1 MSENGAPRK
10 YPVRWFPI
18 VLGIILAMCAAIF
31 FAVRT
36 SFFAGGVGRIVSNR
50 FLDGTPFVLTIERIE
65 GSYLQDLTLRGV
77 KVRYTGPEGAFDLF
91 RADEISVRYGVGTL
105 MKRSRTIEGFSLAK
119 PVLRLKTD
127 SSGALI
133 VPSFGAGKGEW
144 PSLDIALFTIEDA
157 HLIVQ
162 GATKGDAL
170 DDLNLVGSIR
180 SGPTELRVAIAQG
193 SAEGAG
199 RHFSLRSLKGIVT
212 FVQEPRTTGAPATE
226 VPRILLDSLDV
237 VLDESAFGVSGTIVP
252 SSRQFDLAVDAEPIN
267 VGEITRIL
275 QVETSHYGD
284 FKGSLVVK
292 GTAARFRI
300 AGAVS
305 GVLSGYALSDFAL
318 SAFREG
324 DVIRLDSLSGVVNG
338 AQVDGRGSYAL
349 GEPAVLDLELDVRGV
364 DLSKGFVP
372 GRKLP
377 ETTVT
382 GAVDLRYRIRE
393 EALSF
398 ALDLDEGDFL
408 GFPFAEGSVRG
419 SYANDSLRLDEILIS
434 HPTHTIS
441 ARGTVAGGDEV
452 SFIFDVECTA
462 SDTLFSYFD
471 IEEYR
476 ADAVLN
482 GRWEGTID
490 EWDLRM
496 NGSCGNLAYHGAFIP
511 AGAVKLA
518 VGKNDD
524 YSVQFDIDGP
534 GCRIGPAEF
543 TGLSLSLDFH
553 GTAGTIK
560 KLDLS
565 RDQFRARIAADIETK
580 GAEATVK
587 FKECSLDALGET
599 WVGGGAFTAVIGDT
613 VLRFEDMQ
621 LHSRA
626 GAAYVDGRID
636 RASRTARGRFAFERL
651 GLDLLNRGGL
661 RRTPLA
667 GTARGSIL
675 CSGAYTD
682 PDLEIDIT
690 VEGGRIDT
698 FVIDTLR
705 LRADYAAG
713 ISVIDSLLV
722 GSPSG
727 SLTLGGRISG
737 MPVREWI
744 RDAGGALKLASVEVE
759 SSCRNLDLVPLL
771 SLAGIET
778 FTGGRLSGVVSI
790 TDSLAHPLV
799 SLTGR
804 IERLSGS
811 SFTIPSVDCDVRID
825 RDRLSVG
832 GYLNISASHQGS
844 FRGSVPLEPARFLYS
859 LDRVRPVEF
868 ALDLPEGD
876 LAAVPGATDLVA
888 DAAGRFSGRIVVSGT
903 IADPHLNG
911 DLALRNASFR
921 LSGMEERY
929 EQVNAA
935 VTIED
940 TLITIAKFA
949 GREGKKGTIGCSGTI
964 ALKGWKPS
972 EYRISCDV
980 NKFVLASLP
989 DIIAIV
995 SGRVSVGTR
1004 IDEGRVLPEITGS
1017 CRIEES
1023 EVSYDLGSFS
1033 GSPETGTLE
1042 LPSYVAAIDLEIPGN
1057 TWIRTP
1063 DARVEL
1069 QGNVTLHHD
1078 GKGTYLRGELNLVRG
1093 WYNVY
1098 GNKFR
1103 ITSGQLQFVYA
1114 GSFRPVVDIEAE
1126 TKDPEGRA
1134 IYLTLQWHQDDLEP
1148 RLSLRHQDPGYSET
1162 DIWKML
1168 GGGVV
1173 AAGGDETNWSAQGTA
1188 QNLAANYLE
1197 RVLNSQMEG
1206 ITIEVEAGRG
1216 TGDAAGTVDYRDT
1229 KIAIGKY
1236 LSQGLYVKYKQ
1247 GLSITSAMQI
1257 EVEYRISNLFLIRS
1271 EVLRYSEKA
1280 IQGNSPRTTEEINVD
1295 LKLRWEY

>member
-1 MSENGAPRK
+1 M
-10 YPVRWFPI
+10 RWLPLVIGI
-18 VLGIILAMCAAIF
+18 VLVVCVAAF
-31 FAVRT
+31 LAVRT

-50 FLDGTPFVLTIERIE
+50 FLEGTPFVLTIERIE

-77 KVRYTGPEGAFDLF
+77 KVRYTGSEGAFDLF
-91 RADEISVRYGVGTL
+91 RADEISVKYGVGTL
-105 MKRSRTIEGFSLAK
+105 VKRSRTIQGFTLTN

-127 SSGALI
+127 STGALI
-133 VPSFGAGKGEW
+133 VPSFGAGKGDW
-144 PSLDIALFTIEDA
+144 PSLDIGLFTIENA

-162 GATKGDAL
+162 GAAKGEAL
-170 DDLNLVGSIR
+170 DDLNLAGSIR
-180 SGPTELRVAIAQG
+180 SRANEFRVGIAQG
-193 SAEGAG
+193 SAEGSG
-199 RHFSLRSLKGIVT
+199 RHFSLRSLKGVVT
-212 FVQEPRTTGAPATE
+212 FIQEPRTPGAPASD

-237 VLDESAFGVSGTIVP
+237 VLDESAFGVSGTIAP
-252 SSRQFDLAVDAEPIN
+252 SLRQFDLAIEADPVNI
-267 VGEITRIL
+267 GEITRIL
-275 QVETSHYGD
+275 QIETSHSGD
-284 FKGSLVVK
+284 FAGSLAAM
-292 GTAARFRI
+292 GTADRFRL
-300 AGAVS
+300 GGRVN
-305 GVLSGYALSDFAL
+305 GVLSGYALSEFEL
-318 SAFREG
+318 SVFRDG
-324 DVIRLDSLSGVVNG
+324 GVIRLDSLHGAVNG
-338 AQVDGRGSYAL
+338 AFVDGRGSYTL
-349 GEPAVLDLELDVRGV
+349 GEPNVLRLDIDVRGA

-372 GRKLP
+372 GKKLP
-377 ETTVT
+377 ETSIS
-382 GAVDLRYRIRE
+382 GAVNLSYRVRD

-398 ALDLDEGDFL
+398 TADLDEGDFMR
-408 GFPFAEGSVRG
+408 FPFAEASVRG
-419 SYANDSLRLDEILIS
+419 SYTNDSLRMDDILVS
-434 HPTHTIS
+434 HPTHTLS
-441 ARGTVAGGDEV
+441 ARGTYVGDGDV
-452 SFIFDVECTA
+452 SFMFDVECTA
-462 SDTLFSYFD
+462 NDTIFPYFD

-482 GRWEGTID
+482 GRWEGTLD
-490 EWDLRM
+490 EWDLRL

-518 VGKNDD
+518 VGKNAD
-524 YSVQFDIDGP
+524 YTVQFDIDGP

-553 GTAGTIK
+553 GMSGTIK
-560 KLDLS
+560 RLNLS
-565 RDQFRARIAADIETK
+565 RDDFRAAIAADIEAK
-580 GAEATVK
+580 GADATVK
-587 FKECSLDALGET
+587 FKECTVEALGET
-599 WVGGGAFTAVIGDT
+599 WIGGGAFTVVIGDT
-613 VLRFEDMQ
+613 ILRFDDIQ

-626 GAAYVDGRID
+626 GAAYVDGSVG
-636 RASRTARGRFAFERL
+636 RASKTARGRFAFERL
-651 GLDLLNRGGL
+651 GLDLLNRGGF
-661 RRTPLA
+661 RTTPLG

-675 CSGAYTD
+675 CSGSYTD

-690 VEGGRIDT
+690 VEGSRIDT

-705 LRADYAAG
+705 LRADYARG
-713 ISVIDSLLV
+713 VSVIDSLVV

-727 SLTLGGRISG
+727 SLSLGGRISG

-744 RDAGGALKLASVEVE
+744 KDAGGALKQASVAIE

-771 SLAGIET
+771 SLAGIEAIS
-778 FTGGRLSGVVSI
+778 GGRLSGAISI

-799 SLTGR
+799 ALTGR
-804 IERLSGS
+804 IDRLSVS

-832 GYLNISASHQGS
+832 GYLNVSPSHQGL
-844 FRGSVPLEPARFLYS
+844 FQGSVPLAPARFLYS
-859 LDRVRPVEF
+859 LDRARPVEF

-876 LAAVPGATDLVA
+876 LASMAGVTDLVA
-888 DAAGRFSGRIVVSGT
+888 DAAGRFSGRIAVSGT
-903 IADPHLNG
+903 IASPHLNG
-911 DLALRNASFR
+911 DLGLRNASFR

-935 VTIED
+935 VTIQD
-940 TLITIAKFA
+940 TLITIARFA

-964 ALKGWKPS
+964 ALKGWRPA

-980 NKFVLASLP
+980 NKFVLASLS
-989 DIIAIV
+989 DILAIV
-995 SGRVSVGTR
+995 SGTVSVGTTTE
-1004 IDEGRVLPEITGS
+1004 DGRVLPEITGS
-1017 CRIEES
+1017 CRVEES

-1033 GSPETGTLE
+1033 GSPETGAVK
-1042 LPSYVAAIDLEIPGN
+1042 LPSYIAAIDLEIPGN

-1078 GKGTYLRGELNLVRG
+1078 AKGTYLRGELNLVRG

-1103 ITSGQLQFVYA
+1103 ITSGKLQFVYA
-1114 GSFRPVVDIEAE
+1114 GSFRPVVDVEAE
-1126 TKDPEGRA
+1126 TKDPEGRT

-1173 AAGGDETNWSAQGTA
+1173 VAGGDQTSWDAQGTA

-1280 IQGNSPRTTEEINVD
+1280 IQGNVPRTTEEINVD

>member
-1 MSENGAPRK
+1 VNENGAPRTHRM
-10 YPVRWFPI
+10 RWLPL
-18 VLGIILAMCAAIF
+18 VLGVASAACVGLF
-31 FAVRT
+31 FAIRT

-65 GSYLQDLTLRGV
+65 GSYLQDLMLRGV
-77 KVRYTGPEGAFDLF
+77 KVRYTGSEGAFDLF
-91 RADEISVRYGVGTL
+91 RADEISVRYGMGTL
-105 MKRSRTIEGFSLAK
+105 VKRARTIEGFSLTN

-127 SSGALI
+127 RKGRLI
-133 VPSFGAGKGEW
+133 VPSFGSGKGDW
-144 PSLDIALFTIEDA
+144 PSLDIALFTIENA

-170 DDLNLVGSIR
+170 DDLNLAGSIR
-180 SGPTELRVAIAQG
+180 SRAGELRVAVAQG
-193 SAEGAG
+193 SAEGSG
-199 RHFSLRSLKGIVT
+199 RNFSLRSLKGIVT
-212 FVQEPRTTGAPATE
+212 FAQEPRAQGAPGAD
-226 VPRILLDSLDV
+226 VPRILLDSLEV
-237 VLDESAFGVSGTIVP
+237 VLDESAFSVSGTIVP
-252 SSRQFDLAVDAEPIN
+252 SSRLFDIAVEADPIDI
-267 VGEITRIL
+267 GEITRIL
-275 QVETSHYGD
+275 QVETSHSGE
-284 FKGSLVVK
+284 FEGSLAAR
-292 GTAARFRI
+292 GTADRFRLD
-300 AGAVS
+300 GVVN

-318 SAFREG
+318 SVFRDG
-324 DVIRLDSLSGVVNG
+324 GVIRLDSLSGVVNG
-338 AQVDGRGSYAL
+338 ARIDGRGSYAL
-349 GEPAVLDLELDVRGV
+349 ADPNDLALDLDVRGA

-372 GRKLP
+372 GKKLP
-377 ETTVT
+377 ATTLT
-382 GAVDLRYRIRE
+382 GAVDLKYRIRDE
-393 EALSF
+393 SLSF
-398 ALDLDEGDFL
+398 TADLGEGDFL
-408 GFPFAEGSVRG
+408 GFPFAEARARG
-419 SYANDSLRLDEILIS
+419 SYANDSLRMDEILVS

-441 ARGTVAGGDEV
+441 AQGTYAGDGEV
-452 SFIFDVECTA
+452 SFLFDVECA
-462 SDTLFSYFD
+462 ANDTIFPYFD

-482 GRWEGTID
+482 GRWEGTLD
-490 EWDLRM
+490 EWDLRL
-496 NGSCGNLAYHGAFIP
+496 NGSCADLDYHGAFVP

-518 VGKNDD
+518 VGKNAD
-524 YSVQFDIDGP
+524 YTVQFDIDGP
-534 GCRIGPAEF
+534 GCRIGPAQF
-543 TGLSLSLDFH
+543 TALSLSLDFR

-560 KLDLS
+560 RLTLS
-565 RDQFRARIAADIETK
+565 RENFRAAIAADIETK
-580 GAEATVK
+580 GSDATVK
-587 FKECSLDALGET
+587 FKECTLDALGET
-599 WVGGGAFTAVIGDT
+599 WIGGGAFTVFIGDT
-613 VLRFEDMQ
+613 LVRFDDLQ

-626 GAAYVDGRID
+626 GAAYVDGAIGR
-636 RASRTARGRFAFERL
+636 SSKTARGRFAFERL
-651 GLDLLNRGGL
+651 GLDLLNRAGL
-661 RRTPLA
+661 RATPLA
-667 GTARGSIL
+667 GKARGAIL
-675 CSGAYTD
+675 CSGSYTD
-682 PDLEIDIT
+682 PDLEIDVT
-690 VEGGRIDT
+690 VEEGRIDT

-705 LRADYAAG
+705 LRADYARG
-713 ISVIDSLLV
+713 VSVIDSLVV

-727 SLTLGGRISG
+727 SLSLGGRISG

-744 RDAGGALKLASVEVE
+744 EDAGGALKQASVAVE

-771 SLAGIET
+771 SIAGVEAIS
-778 FTGGRLSGVVSI
+778 GGRMSGVITV

-804 IERLSGS
+804 IDRLSVS

-832 GYLNISASHQGS
+832 GYLNVSPSHQGS
-844 FRGSVPLEPARFLYS
+844 FRGSVPLAPARFLYS
-859 LDRVRPVEF
+859 LDRARPLEF
-868 ALDLPEGD
+868 GLDLPEGD
-876 LAAVPGATDLVA
+876 LAALSGVTDLVA
-888 DAAGRFSGRIVVSGT
+888 DAAGRFSGRIAVSGT
-903 IADPHLNG
+903 IASPHLDG
-911 DLALRNASFR
+911 DLALRSASFR
-921 LSGMEERY
+921 LAGMEERY

-949 GREGKKGTIGCSGTI
+949 GREGKKGTIGCAGTI
-964 ALKGWKPS
+964 SLKGWRPA
-972 EYRISCDV
+972 EYRVSCDV
-980 NKFVLASLP
+980 NEFVLASLP

-1004 IDEGRVLPEITGS
+1004 IEEGRALPEITGT
-1017 CRIEES
+1017 CRIKES

-1033 GSPETGTLE
+1033 GSPEAGTLE
-1042 LPSYVAAIDLEIPGN
+1042 LPSYIAAIDLEIPGN

-1114 GSFRPVVDIEAE
+1114 GSFRPVVDVEAE
-1126 TKDPEGRA
+1126 TKDPEGRN

-1173 AAGGDETNWSAQGTA
+1173 VAGGDQTSWDAQGTA